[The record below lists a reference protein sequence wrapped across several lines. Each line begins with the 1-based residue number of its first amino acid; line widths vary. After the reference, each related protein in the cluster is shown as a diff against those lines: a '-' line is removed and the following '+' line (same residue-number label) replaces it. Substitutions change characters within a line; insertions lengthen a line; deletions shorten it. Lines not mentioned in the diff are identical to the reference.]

1 VKRPVAL
8 LVLGL
13 CTALSALT
21 WTQTTGDRI
30 DYYFSDWHSSAR
42 RTTHGSLPQQDI
54 LTRDDRHESNPE
66 GWSSPL
72 PIHTPTRLWRD
83 TM

>member
-13 CTALSALT
+13 STALSALT

-30 DYYFSDWHSSAR
+30 DFYFSDWHSSAR
-42 RTTHGSLPQQDI
+42 RTTHGSLPQ
-54 LTRDDRHESNPE
+54 
-66 GWSSPL
+66 
-72 PIHTPTRLWRD
+72 RLWRD
-83 TM
+83 TSLGDFAARPRSYPSLSASSANCSAVW